1 MEDGDNK
8 EFKDSDRFLQPNCG
22 HLDDQSQ
29 QPNYGHFDYRKQEME
44 DNLRVLSE
52 RDMRHKS
59 RVRIARAGLRIFN
72 FMCAAVVLGLT
83 ASTLAVFDAT
93 RDLTEGPFR
102 AWPADANSW
111 PTIVTLVVAAVS
123 VALNSVI
130 LFLLA
135 AVSWR
140 SSSRL
145 DTVATVFSV
154 ISFVAGIILWSVVSG
169 SLKLSGLK
177 VESAG
182 TDIWTWSCRKGPRRD
197 AFEGEI
203 DFARICL
210 QNDWNF
216 ICAILQIS
224 AELLSAGVMLFG
236 LYRRV
241 TKKRLSDEEQSY
253 RDYIR
258 ANSRVV
264 KDN

>member
-1 MEDGDNK
+1 MEDADNR
-8 EFKDSDRFLQPNCG
+8 EFKDSDGFLQPTYG
-22 HLDDQSQ
+22 DLDDQRQ
-29 QPNYGHFDYRKQEME
+29 QANYGHFDYRKQQME

-52 RDMRHKS
+52 TDRRHKS

-72 FMCAAVVLGLT
+72 FMCSTVVLGLT
-83 ASTLAVFDAT
+83 ATTLAVFNAT
-93 RDLTEGPFR
+93 RDLTAGPFH
-102 AWPADANSW
+102 AWPADAYSW
-111 PTIVTLVVAAVS
+111 PTTVTLVVAAVS
-123 VALNSVI
+123 VALNLVI
-130 LFLLA
+130 LVLLA

-154 ISFVAGIILWSVVSG
+154 ISFVAGIILWSVVTG

-177 VESAG
+177 DEFAG
-182 TDIWTWSCRKGPRRD
+182 TDIWTWSCREGPRRD

-203 DFARICL
+203 DFQRVCL
-210 QNDWNF
+210 QSDWTF

-224 AELLSAGVMLFG
+224 AELLSGGVMLFG

-241 TKKRLSDEEQSY
+241 TKKKLSTEEQNY
-253 RDYIR
+253 RDYMR
-258 ANSRVV
+258 ANTHIV